1 MKRILPLITG
11 LLLVVS
17 TAFAHE
23 GLRHLMP
30 VPQKIVVH
38 SGSFIIDSTFKIFV
52 EGPASGRINS
62 YATQFLNRLRNRTGL
77 FMQQPVINDSERG
90 PQNAPCVFRY
100 QATAGYP
107 LQLGE
112 DESYELDIRSGNIRL
127 SAKNDLGILRGME
140 TLYQLLSINASGYYF
155 PDVSISDSPRFP
167 WRGLMIDV
175 SRHFLPVDAIKRNLR
190 AMAAMKMNVFHWH
203 LADDQGFRVESK
215 TFPKLHEMGSDGLY
229 FTQNQIT
236 DIIKYADNLGIRVI
250 PEFDVPGH
258 STAWFVG
265 YPEYASAPGPYSIE
279 RNWGVFDP
287 TFNPAEE
294 KTYQFFDVL
303 FREMC
308 ELFPDAYFHIGGDE
322 NNGKQW
328 DANPE
333 IQEFM
338 KKNSLKD
345 NHELQ
350 AYFNKRLLDI
360 LTKNNKKMI
369 GWDEILEPSM
379 PTNIVIQSWRG
390 RKSLIEAA
398 QKGYMG
404 LLSNGYYIDLIQS
417 AEFHYLNDPIGE
429 DSPLNDKQKK
439 LILGGEAT
447 SWAEL
452 VTDETVDS
460 RIWPRTAAIAER
472 FWSDASVR
480 DVNDMYRRLDYI
492 SYLLEDAGTLHLK
505 NYEMMLRRITNN
517 QDISG
522 LMLLCN
528 LLEPV
533 KIYTRHSQ
541 GKKYTSFSPYSR
553 IVDAA
558 RPESMCSR
566 DFKIAV
572 EKFIENSR
580 ANAPEPLKNQLS
592 TWMNLPLRL
601 QGIFDNSPIA
611 AEIKPHAQN
620 LEKLADFALQAIKSI
635 EGNTS
640 LVKDVYEKGM
650 GLIALAKKPVAQTEL
665 MIIPAIE
672 KLLNAAA
679 GKKIK

>member
-1 MKRILPLITG
+1 MKKIIPCIIG
-11 LLLVVS
+11 LLLMVS
-17 TAFAHE
+17 SSFAHE
-23 GLRHLMP
+23 GLKHLMP
-30 VPQKIVVH
+30 MPQKIVVH
-38 SGSFIIDSTFKIFV
+38 AGSFQLDSSFQIRID
-52 EGPASGRINS
+52 GPVSGRINS

-77 FMQQPVINDSERG
+77 FMQQPVVNDSERG
-90 PQNAPCVFRY
+90 PNNAACVFSY
-100 QATAGYP
+100 TATPGFP

-112 DESYELDIRSGNIRL
+112 DESYVLTVQSGLIKL
-127 SAKNDLGILRGME
+127 TAKNDLGILRGME

-155 PDVSISDSPRFP
+155 PNVTITDAPRFP
-167 WRGLMIDV
+167 WRGLMLDV
-175 SRHFLPVDAIKRNLR
+175 SRHFLPVDAVKRNLR
-190 AMAAMKMNVFHWH
+190 AMASMKMNVLHWH

-215 TFPKLHEMGSDGLY
+215 TFPKLHEMGSDGLF

-236 DIIKYADNLGIRVI
+236 DIIRYADELGIRVI

-265 YPEYASAPGPYSIE
+265 YPEYASAPGPYKIE

-287 TFNPAEE
+287 TFNPAMEE
-294 KTYQFFDVL
+294 TYQFFDIL
-303 FREMC
+303 FTEMC
-308 ELFPDAYFHIGGDE
+308 NLFPDAYFHIGGDE

-328 DANPE
+328 DANSD
-333 IQEFM
+333 IQDFM
-338 KKNSLKD
+338 KKNAIRD

-390 RKSLIEAA
+390 RKSLVEAA

-417 AEFHYLNDPIGE
+417 TEFHYLNDPIGD
-429 DSPLNDKQKK
+429 DSPLNDEQKK

-447 SWAEL
+447 MWAEL

-472 FWSDASVR
+472 FWSDASVK
-480 DVNDMYRRLDYI
+480 DVDDMYRRMNYI
-492 SYLLEDAGTLHLK
+492 SFLLEDAGTLHSK
-505 NYEMMLRRITNN
+505 NYEMMLRRLTNN
-517 QDISG
+517 QDISA
-522 LMLLCN
+522 LKQLCD

-558 RPESMCSR
+558 RPESMCARSFR
-566 DFKIAV
+566 QSVDR
-572 EKFIENSR
+572 FIENPR
-580 ANAPEPLKNQLS
+580 ANRPTQLKEQLNIWLGLPE
-592 TWMNLPLRL
+592 RL
-601 QGIFDNSPIA
+601 QVVFVTSPIA
-611 AEIKPHAQN
+611 AEIKPQSQN
-620 LEKLADFALQAIKSI
+620 LAKLADFALQAINAI
-635 EGNTS
+635 DGNTTLANS
-640 LVKDVYEKGM
+640 VYDSGM
-650 GLIALAKKPVAQTEL
+650 AAIAQAKKPVAQTEL
-665 MIIPAIE
+665 MIVSAVE
-672 KLLNAAA
+672 KLLKAASSRN
-679 GKKIK
+679 